1 MPIIRASTDADMP
14 AITAIYSHHVLTGTG
29 TFEIDPPT
37 LAEMTARRADVLGK
51 GLPYLVVAEGADV
64 LGTEPRERHGEI
76 EAQSNIAVAVILA
89 AVARRTEMPVDGIIL
104 AAPAI
109 WGWQTQPAIN
119 RWIFDLAMQVMPR
132 ITVQP
137 KAGREVVRQISRMPE
152 VRQLCAVSGE
162 FDYVVLLRA
171 ESALRMNTLLDE
183 MGNFDGVV
191 KTTTS
196 VALEWKIDRT

>member
-1 MPIIRASTDADMP
+1 MSTRSKTAPSPKPAKANAVKRATPPPAAATLERSHHALRDQLDRDLLALLQANARASTAD
-14 AITAIYSHHVLTGTG
+14 
-29 TFEIDPPT
+29 
-37 LAEMTARRADVLGK
+37 LARQLGTARTTVLARLGRMEREGVIAGYTVRLGQDLRDL
-51 GLPYLVVAEGADV
+51 GLQAFVG
-64 LGTEPRERHGEI
+64 
-76 EAQSNIAVAVILA
+76 
-89 AVARRTEMPVDGIIL
+89 
-104 AAPAI
+104 
-109 WGWQTQPAIN
+109 
-119 RWIFDLAMQVMPR
+119 

-137 KAGREVVRQISRMPE
+137 KAGRDVVRQLSRMPE

>member
-1 MPIIRASTDADMP
+1 MAHTPHANTTATVSKSAQGAKATGTAGMVLRSTGLRDTLDRDLLALLQVNARASTA
-14 AITAIYSHHVLTGTG
+14 
-29 TFEIDPPT
+29 E
-37 LAEMTARRADVLGK
+37 LARQLGTARTTVLARLERLEREGVIAGYTVRLGHDLLDQ
-51 GLPYLVVAEGADV
+51 GLQAFVGV
-64 LGTEPRERHGEI
+64 
-76 EAQSNIAVAVILA
+76 
-89 AVARRTEMPVDGIIL
+89 
-104 AAPAI
+104 
-109 WGWQTQPAIN
+109 
-119 RWIFDLAMQVMPR
+119 
-132 ITVQP
+132 TVQP
-137 KAGREVVRQISRMPE
+137 KAGRDVVRQLTRMPE

>member
-1 MPIIRASTDADMP
+1 MSTNVKPSRAAKTAKPATSKAAASAPAAPERTTNAMRDQLDRDLLALLQANARASTAD
-14 AITAIYSHHVLTGTG
+14 
-29 TFEIDPPT
+29 
-37 LAEMTARRADVLGK
+37 LARQLGTARTTVLARLGRMEREGVIAGYTVRLGQDVRDT
-51 GLPYLVVAEGADV
+51 GLQAFVG
-64 LGTEPRERHGEI
+64 
-76 EAQSNIAVAVILA
+76 
-89 AVARRTEMPVDGIIL
+89 
-104 AAPAI
+104 
-109 WGWQTQPAIN
+109 
-119 RWIFDLAMQVMPR
+119 

>member
-1 MPIIRASTDADMP
+1 MSTNAKPSRTVKTSGPAVPAPAVGERVNALRDQLDRDLLALLQANARASTAD
-14 AITAIYSHHVLTGTG
+14 
-29 TFEIDPPT
+29 
-37 LAEMTARRADVLGK
+37 LARQLGTARTTVLARLGRMEREGVIAGYTVRLGQDVRDM
-51 GLPYLVVAEGADV
+51 GLQAFVG
-64 LGTEPRERHGEI
+64 
-76 EAQSNIAVAVILA
+76 
-89 AVARRTEMPVDGIIL
+89 
-104 AAPAI
+104 
-109 WGWQTQPAIN
+109 
-119 RWIFDLAMQVMPR
+119 

-171 ESALRMNTLLDE
+171 DSALRMNTLLDE

>member
-1 MPIIRASTDADMP
+1 MPPVTNKTRAAKPTQTTAAQAPAASTVPADSSGLLRDQLDRDLLALLQANARASA
-14 AITAIYSHHVLTGTG
+14 A
-29 TFEIDPPT
+29 E
-37 LAEMTARRADVLGK
+37 LARQLGTARTTVLAR
-51 GLPYLVVAEGADV
+51 LSRME
-64 LGTEPRERHGEI
+64 RE
-76 EAQSNIAVAVILA
+76 
-89 AVARRTEMPVDGIIL
+89 GIIAGYTVRL
-104 AAPAI
+104 
-109 WGWQTQPAIN
+109 GQDV
-119 RWIFDLAMQVMPR
+119 RDLGLQAFIG

-137 KAGREVVRQISRMPE
+137 KAGRDVVRQLSRMPE

-183 MGNFDGVV
+183 MGNFEGVV

>member
-1 MPIIRASTDADMP
+1 MATTVRTTRPKKSAAKPTVAAAPARGAGLRDQLDRDLLALLQANARASTAD
-14 AITAIYSHHVLTGTG
+14 
-29 TFEIDPPT
+29 
-37 LAEMTARRADVLGK
+37 LARQLGTARTTVLARLSRLEREGVIAGYTVRLGQDVLDQ
-51 GLPYLVVAEGADV
+51 GLQAFVG
-64 LGTEPRERHGEI
+64 
-76 EAQSNIAVAVILA
+76 
-89 AVARRTEMPVDGIIL
+89 
-104 AAPAI
+104 
-109 WGWQTQPAIN
+109 
-119 RWIFDLAMQVMPR
+119 

-137 KAGREVVRQISRMPE
+137 KAGRDVVRKLERMPE

-171 ESALRMNTLLDE
+171 DSALRMNTLLDE

>member
-1 MPIIRASTDADMP
+1 MATTTRTTRPKKSTTIKAAAPAHGAGLRDQLDRDLLALLQAHARASTAD
-14 AITAIYSHHVLTGTG
+14 
-29 TFEIDPPT
+29 
-37 LAEMTARRADVLGK
+37 LARQLGTARTTVLARLSRLEREGVIAGYTVRLGQDVRDQ
-51 GLPYLVVAEGADV
+51 GLQAFVGV
-64 LGTEPRERHGEI
+64 
-76 EAQSNIAVAVILA
+76 
-89 AVARRTEMPVDGIIL
+89 
-104 AAPAI
+104 
-109 WGWQTQPAIN
+109 
-119 RWIFDLAMQVMPR
+119 
-132 ITVQP
+132 TVQP
-137 KAGREVVRQISRMPE
+137 KAGRDVVRKLERMPE

>member
-1 MPIIRASTDADMP
+1 MARTPNSAPSHSKPKPAGAGTVSATVRSSGLRDALDRDLLALLQANARASTAD
-14 AITAIYSHHVLTGTG
+14 
-29 TFEIDPPT
+29 
-37 LAEMTARRADVLGK
+37 LARQLGTARTTVLARLGRLERDGVIAGYTVRLGQDLLDQ
-51 GLPYLVVAEGADV
+51 GLQAFVGV
-64 LGTEPRERHGEI
+64 
-76 EAQSNIAVAVILA
+76 
-89 AVARRTEMPVDGIIL
+89 
-104 AAPAI
+104 
-109 WGWQTQPAIN
+109 
-119 RWIFDLAMQVMPR
+119 
-132 ITVQP
+132 TVQP
-137 KAGREVVRQISRMPE
+137 KAGRDVVRQLSRMPE

>member
-1 MPIIRASTDADMP
+1 MSNRAKLSSGPKPAKTTAAKKAIPPAAAAIERSHNALRDQLDRDLLALLQANARASTAD
-14 AITAIYSHHVLTGTG
+14 
-29 TFEIDPPT
+29 
-37 LAEMTARRADVLGK
+37 LARQLGTARTTVLARLGRMEREGVIAGYTVRLGQDLRDL
-51 GLPYLVVAEGADV
+51 GLQAFVG
-64 LGTEPRERHGEI
+64 
-76 EAQSNIAVAVILA
+76 
-89 AVARRTEMPVDGIIL
+89 
-104 AAPAI
+104 
-109 WGWQTQPAIN
+109 
-119 RWIFDLAMQVMPR
+119 
-132 ITVQP
+132 ITVSP
-137 KAGREVVRQISRMPE
+137 KAGRDVVRKLERMPE

>member
-1 MPIIRASTDADMP
+1 LTKRNTKLDMP
-14 AITAIYSHHVLTGTG
+14 PATNKTRTAKPNPKPAAKAPTAITVPADNSGLLR
-29 TFEIDPPT
+29 DQLDRDL
-37 LAEMTARRADVLGK
+37 LALLQANARSSAAELARQLGTARTTVLAR
-51 GLPYLVVAEGADV
+51 LSRLE
-64 LGTEPRERHGEI
+64 RE
-76 EAQSNIAVAVILA
+76 
-89 AVARRTEMPVDGIIL
+89 GIIAGYTVRL
-104 AAPAI
+104 GHDVRDSGLQAFI
-109 WGWQTQPAIN
+109 G
-119 RWIFDLAMQVMPR
+119 

-137 KAGREVVRQISRMPE
+137 KAGRDVVRQLSRMPE

>member
-1 MPIIRASTDADMP
+1 MASTTRPKKSTTTKAAAPAHSAGPRDQLDRDLLALLQANARASTAD
-14 AITAIYSHHVLTGTG
+14 
-29 TFEIDPPT
+29 
-37 LAEMTARRADVLGK
+37 LARQLGTARTTVLARLSRLEREGVIAGYTVRLGQDVLDH
-51 GLPYLVVAEGADV
+51 GLQAFVG
-64 LGTEPRERHGEI
+64 
-76 EAQSNIAVAVILA
+76 
-89 AVARRTEMPVDGIIL
+89 
-104 AAPAI
+104 
-109 WGWQTQPAIN
+109 
-119 RWIFDLAMQVMPR
+119 

-137 KAGREVVRQISRMPE
+137 KAGRDVVRKLERMPE